1 MSNRCELCGREPVE
15 TTVHHLTP
23 KEMGGTFMPTADLC
37 IPCHKQIHSLFTNQ
51 DLMRLHLTE
60 LQALRENERM
70 ALLFAGFA
78 NSHLPPFPGHANPI
92 TFADPNSND
101 TS

>member
-1 MSNRCELCGREPVE
+1 MSSRCELCCREPVE

-23 KEMGGTFMPTADLC
+23 KELGGTFMPTADLC

-51 DLMRLHLTE
+51 DIIRLHLTE

-70 ALLFAGFA
+70 APFVRWIRKQ
-78 NSHLPPFPGHANPI
+78 PPSTIPR
-92 TFADPNSND
+92 TRKSNHVRR
-101 TS
+101 S